1 MSKDAGARQTATRY
15 LSGKCPN
22 RLLDGD
28 FEAADMKT
36 FSTIF

>member
-1 MSKDAGARQTATRY
+1 MSNNAGAWQTATYY
-15 LSGKCPN
+15 LTGKGPN